1 MRVLLDECV
10 PRKLRR
16 ELTDHDVLT
25 VAERGWAGIKNGK
38 LLALAEAE
46 FDLFLTVDQNLKYQ
60 QNLQVFGISIILLM
74 ARNNR
79 LKTLLPL
86 MPEVRAALENIKAG
100 DFVRVGGGGQVT

>member
-16 ELTDHDVLT
+16 ELAEHEVFT
-25 VAERGWAGIKNGK
+25 VTERGWSGIKNGK

-46 FDLFLTVDQNLKYQ
+46 FEVFLTVDQNLKYQ
-60 QNLQVFGISIILLM
+60 QNLKAFNVRVILLM

-79 LKTLLPL
+79 LKTLSPL
-86 MPEVRAALENIKAG
+86 MPEAREALENIKTG
-100 DFVRVGGGGQVT
+100 DFILVGGG

>member
-1 MRVLLDECV
+1 MKVLLDECV

-16 ELTDHDVLT
+16 ELPEHEVLT
-25 VAERGWAGIKNGK
+25 VTERGWSGVKNGN

-46 FDLFLTVDQNLKYQ
+46 FEVFLTVDQNLKYQ
-60 QNLQVFGISIILLM
+60 QNLKSFNIGIILLV

-86 MPEVRAALENIKAG
+86 MPEAREALEHVKAG
-100 DFVRVGGGGQVT
+100 DFVRVGRG